1 MLLIPTLYSMK
12 RFTIILVF
20 VFSTHSV
27 FSQNM
32 DNAELENIFTSMS
45 DTIQGEPGRWQF
57 IIKDVMFV
65 CITDTANNRMR
76 IISPIT
82 ETNQLDEDTK
92 TLLLLANFHT
102 ALDVKYAISDDVLWS
117 VFIHP
122 LKELTKEQ
130 VEDAVSQVYY
140 AHITFGSSFT
150 STNLVFPGK
159 QKREAK
165 RIEKSTFKKKT

>member
-1 MLLIPTLYSMK
+1 MI
-12 RFTIILVF
+12 
-20 VFSTHSV
+20 
-27 FSQNM
+27 
-32 DNAELENIFTSMS
+32 E
-45 DTIQGEPGRWQF
+45 
-57 IIKDVMFV
+57 DVLFV

-82 ETNQLDEDTK
+82 DMVNLNEDEK

-122 LKELTKEQ
+122 LRELTSSQ
-130 VEDAVSQVYY
+130 VKDAVSQVYY
-140 AHITFGSSFT
+140 TNLTFGTSYS

-159 QKREAK
+159 EKKEAK
-165 RIEKSTFKKKT
+165 QIKKNSFKKKT